1 MFARVYVFIL
11 FLSLDYE
18 NHENIGINSKH
29 AELL

>member
-1 MFARVYVFIL
+1 MFARVFVL

-18 NHENIGINSKH
+18 NQENKGINSKH